1 MMTKNQYECGNMM
14 DKLYTDTDI
23 DPVYEDKLIKVTKQ
37 AINRKKIMEA
47 NVELTALKEKLKQE
61 YHEKSDRLVQEY
73 NTKSSQIGHWRVL
86 HACYIS
92 ELEKCP
98 LPEKITIIF
107 KWSESLPEWGYDVE
121 TIIEIDNKTYKS
133 KDRKIGNLSM
143 DADFLNER
151 IQLQKILCMVKEPE
165 KMSGIDTTTC
175 FFPLFRQNASN
186 DDYINA
192 LIVAGYKLINE
203 DHGSPNIAYNCDK
216 YELIRGNHE

>member
-1 MMTKNQYECGNMM
+1 MNNYECGNAM

-23 DPVYEDKLIKVTKQ
+23 DPVYEDKLIKVAKQ
-37 AINRKKIMEA
+37 AMNRRKIMET
-47 NVELTALKEKLKQE
+47 NIELTALKEKLKQE

-73 NTKSSQIGHWRVL
+73 NTKSSQIYHWRVL
-86 HACYIS
+86 HACYIN

-107 KWSESLPEWGYDVE
+107 KWSESLPAWGYDVE
-121 TIIEIDNKTYKS
+121 TIIEIDGKTYKS

-151 IQLQKILCMVKEPE
+151 IQLQKILCMFKEPE

-175 FFPLFRQNASN
+175 FFPTFKQNTSN
-186 DDYINA
+186 EDYINV
-192 LIVAGYKLINE
+192 LIAAGYKLINE
-203 DHGSPNIAYNCDK
+203 DHGSPNIAYRCDK